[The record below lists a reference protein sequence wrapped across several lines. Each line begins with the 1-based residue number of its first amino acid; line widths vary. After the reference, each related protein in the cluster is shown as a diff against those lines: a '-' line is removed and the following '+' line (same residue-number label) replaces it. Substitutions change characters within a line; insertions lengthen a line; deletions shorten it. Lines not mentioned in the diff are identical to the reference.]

1 MFTSLKHMLD
11 YYLHFTDFEDIF
23 ANMLCCINICFAWD
37 LLLKSEKENHIL
49 LLNIIFY
56 GKTVFT
62 SATCNW
68 WTSVRYNG
76 PCSCVLCYHTQKRNN
91 HLYWKISF
99 SCIFAKKSNLVF
111 FLLIKNRLFCL
122 WTNNISLFLITM
134 VVSAIIMVMKIP
146 FYFYCCEFT

>member
-1 MFTSLKHMLD
+1 MYLPQVRYQYIITTVVTKYQMFTSLRRMFD

-37 LLLKSEKENHIL
+37 LLLKSKKENHIL

-68 WTSVRYNG
+68 
-76 PCSCVLCYHTQKRNN
+76 
-91 HLYWKISF
+91 
-99 SCIFAKKSNLVF
+99 
-111 FLLIKNRLFCL
+111 
-122 WTNNISLFLITM
+122 
-134 VVSAIIMVMKIP
+134 
-146 FYFYCCEFT
+146 

>member
-1 MFTSLKHMLD
+1 MFTSWKRMLD
-11 YYLHFTDFEDIF
+11 YYLHFTNFEDIF

-37 LLLKSEKENHIL
+37 LLLKSKKENHIL

-99 SCIFAKKSNLVF
+99 SCIFAKKSNSHSHFEYMKHIKSYPGIFVF
-111 FLLIKNRLFCL
+111 VSSPKCFFI
-122 WTNNISLFLITM
+122 ISVHLPL
-134 VVSAIIMVMKIP
+134 
-146 FYFYCCEFT
+146 C

>member
-1 MFTSLKHMLD
+1 MYLPQVRYQYYDSYQISNFYKFEAFDALLD
-11 YYLHFTDFEDIF
+11 YYLRFTDFEDIF

-37 LLLKSEKENHIL
+37 LLLKSKKENHIL

-91 HLYWKISF
+91 HLYWKNFFFMHFCKEIQF
-99 SCIFAKKSNLVF
+99 SVF
-111 FLLIKNRLFCL
+111 C
-122 WTNNISLFLITM
+122 
-134 VVSAIIMVMKIP
+134 
-146 FYFYCCEFT
+146 